1 VIVLVSYDL
10 HGQRDYASF
19 YATLGEQG
27 SWWHYLSSTWLL
39 STDRSPEEIADAL
52 RPHLDPNDSI
62 LVTEMA
68 RGGRYAGILPEPAW
82 QWIEEQNKVTEERNK
97 AQMARAMMRA
107 ARSAMQTT
115 PAKTVPDP
123 QSFLGKLFSARQD
136 TDKK

>member
-1 VIVLVSYDL
+1 MIVLVTYDL
-10 HGQRDYASF
+10 RGQRDYASF
-19 YATLGEQG
+19 YATLGQQG
-27 SWWHYLSSTWLL
+27 AWWHYLSSTWLL
-39 STDRSPEEIADAL
+39 STDRSPGEIADTL

-82 QWIEEQNKVTEERNK
+82 QWIEEQNKVIEGQHK
-97 AQMARAMMRA
+97 AQVMRAMMRA

-115 PAKTVPDP
+115 PAKTDPDP
-123 QSFLGKLFSARQD
+123 QSFLGKLFSTRPD